1 MTPVRV
7 HGGGLSGVRSG
18 GVYAVRVFGRHKW
31 RPYVFAAGWGCGG
44 VFIAFAL
51 FRCCYAV
58 PVFGRHKWRP
68 YVFCGGTGVAVVS
81 LLRCVVPVVF
91 APFGCS
97 GVINGAP
104 TFLRRDGVRW
114 CLYCVC
120 AVWVFGRH
128 KWRPYVFLWRDG
140 NSCRPGCRSCR
151 FDCFSWRCAC
161 PWMRCGGCF
170 SVAVWKNCRFENNFH
185 WKLCRL
191 KSCLYLCRRNP

>member
-1 MTPVRV
+1 MVADCRGEVRWCC
-7 HGGGLSGVRSG
+7 
-18 GVYAVRVFGRHKW
+18 AVPVFGRHKW
-31 RPYVFAAGWGCGG
+31 RSHVFAVGWGAVVSLLRLRRSGGVAPFRCSGVINGAPTFFAVGWGCGG

-51 FRCCYAV
+51 F
-58 PVFGRHKWRP
+58 W
-68 YVFCGGTGVAVVS
+68 
-81 LLRCVVPVVF
+81 
-91 APFGCS
+91 
-97 GVINGAP
+97 
-104 TFLRRDGVRW
+104 W
-114 CLYCVC
+114 CC
-120 AVWVFGRH
+120 AVWVFGHH

>member
-1 MTPVRV
+1 MTPIRV
-7 HGGGLSGVRSG
+7 HGGGLSCARSDVVNSAYRRGAIYDARPRLWWRIVG
-18 GVYAVRVFGRHKW
+18 GEVWWCCAVPVFGRHKW
-31 RPYVFAAGWGCGG
+31 RPYVFCERDG
-44 VFIAFAL
+44 VRWCL
-51 FRCCYAV
+51 YCVCAV

-68 YVFCGGTGVAVVS
+68 YVFCGGMGCGGVFIAFA
-81 LLRCVVPVVF
+81 LFRC
-91 APFGCS
+91 C
-97 GVINGAP
+97 
-104 TFLRRDGVRW
+104 
-114 CLYCVC
+114 C
-120 AVWVFGRH
+120 AVRVFGRH
-128 KWRPYVFLWRDG
+128 KWRPYVFCERDG

>member
-1 MTPVRV
+1 MVADCRAQGPALWIPHAVGAPFMTPVRV
-7 HGGGLSGVRSG
+7 HGGGLSCARSGVVDSACRRGAIYDARPRSRWRIVGVRFG
-18 GVYAVRVFGRHKW
+18 GV
-31 RPYVFAAGWGCGG
+31 
-44 VFIAFAL
+44 
-51 FRCCYAV
+51 
-58 PVFGRHKWRP
+58 
-68 YVFCGGTGVAVVS
+68 
-81 LLRCVVPVVF
+81 

-104 TFLRRDGVRW
+104 TFFAVGWGCGGVFIAFALFWW
-114 CLYCVC
+114 CC
-120 AVWVFGRH
+120 AVWVFGHH

>member
-7 HGGGLSGVRSG
+7 YGGGLSCAGSGVVDSACRGGAIYDARPRSRWRIVG
-18 GVYAVRVFGRHKW
+18 GEVRWCCAVPVFGRHKW

-51 FRCCYAV
+51 FRCCCAV

-68 YVFCGGTGVAVVS
+68 YVFAAGWGCGGVFIA
-81 LLRCVVPVVF
+81 F

-104 TFLRRDGVRW
+104 TFF
-114 CLYCVC
+114 CE
-120 AVWVFGRH
+120 
-128 KWRPYVFLWRDG
+128 RDG

-170 SVAVWKNCRFENNFH
+170 SVAVRKNCRFENNFH